1 MAHNAPG
8 KHYREG
14 LALVALTAIFPDNTT
29 AEAWFTENRWRDG
42 VFCPRCGSDNV
53 LSGAKHKTM
62 PYLCRDCPGTKKRF
76 SVRTGTALESSNLS
90 YRVWAI
96 AIYLLV
102 TNLKGVSSMKLRRD
116 LGITQ
121 KSAWHLAHRIR
132 TAWMRDHEAFA
143 GPVEADETYVGG
155 KERNKHSSQKLRAGR
170 GAVGKAVV
178 AGVKD
183 RQTNRISAA
192 VVASTDTPTLQGFV
206 TDRTTDD
213 ATVYTDD
220 HSAYRGLLNHEAV
233 KHGVGEFVNGQIH
246 TNGIE
251 SFWSIFKR
259 GYYGT
264 YHKMSKAH
272 LDRYVSEFTGRHNQR
287 EFDTLDQMGAM
298 VRGLDCKRLRY
309 QDLIS

>member
-1 MAHNAPG
+1 
-8 KHYREG
+8 
-14 LALVALTAIFPDNTT
+14 
-29 AEAWFTENRWRDG
+29 
-42 VFCPRCGSDNV
+42 
-53 LSGAKHKTM
+53 M

-272 LDRYVSEFTGRHNQR
+272 LDALRERIHRTTQPARVRHPRSDGRYGSRLGLQAAQISGLDFVDHHCTTGEPDLERIVKALKKSVCPGSFLLKVNRIRERQR
-287 EFDTLDQMGAM
+287 EL
-298 VRGLDCKRLRY
+298 V
-309 QDLIS
+309 